1 MNFLNLLEMSNM
13 DLILHIGHYKTGTT
27 SIQFFLHKHREIL
40 LEKYKLLYP
49 LSGIPGNKE
58 IFGQVLLAP
67 HYSKSSGCDF
77 DEVVNLLINE
87 IVSLKPIKVCISSEE
102 LCAHNATVHLLERIN
117 YLFKKIIIL
126 FYIIRQDIFVEKS
139 YKERLKN
146 NKSKITKNFQESI
159 KDVIFLLEYDKII
172 NNIKNFSPSKIQII
186 PRIYDRA
193 LFPEGNV
200 ILDFL
205 SVLGIDETEAMKY
218 KIEMNSSL
226 SHISALALRK
236 INEQFNLRNEERLK
250 VIHYLL
256 KLDREEGSGPL
267 KTFFTLDERIEFLER
282 FRESNERLFRE
293 CFNSENKFVLT
304 QEEIEFYKEQD
315 RIPKE
320 EIERLVEE
328 RYQKVVENVIKKI
341 EAKPK
346 VYIPVKIEK
355 LAKEVEIV
363 EKVLV
368 DQLYIDLLK
377 DSKLVIG
384 GVVVLKAD
392 VNGEYR
398 LLVEDGE
405 GIKEVKWGI
414 PSPGYAKMYP
424 DNPYA
429 KNVRFKG
436 EGLVIPED
444 RPIRLYLEDGNK
456 NKILIYEIRIPF
468 KMEV

>member
-1 MNFLNLLEMSNM
+1 
-13 DLILHIGHYKTGTT
+13 
-27 SIQFFLHKHREIL
+27 
-40 LEKYKLLYP
+40 
-49 LSGIPGNKE
+49 
-58 IFGQVLLAP
+58 
-67 HYSKSSGCDF
+67 
-77 DEVVNLLINE
+77 
-87 IVSLKPIKVCISSEE
+87 
-102 LCAHNATVHLLERIN
+102 
-117 YLFKKIIIL
+117 
-126 FYIIRQDIFVEKS
+126 
-139 YKERLKN
+139 
-146 NKSKITKNFQESI
+146 
-159 KDVIFLLEYDKII
+159 
-172 NNIKNFSPSKIQII
+172 
-186 PRIYDRA
+186 
-193 LFPEGNV
+193 
-200 ILDFL
+200 
-205 SVLGIDETEAMKY
+205 MKY
-218 KIEMNSSL
+218 KIEMNPSL

-293 CFNSENKFVLT
+293 WFNSENKFVLT

-363 EKVLV
+363 ERVLV
-368 DQLYIDLLK
+368 DRLYLDLLK

-384 GVVVLKAD
+384 GVVVQKAD
-392 VNGEYR
+392 VKGEYR

-429 KNVRFKG
+429 KNARFKV
-436 EGLVIPED
+436 EGVVFTED
-444 RPIRLYLEDGNK
+444 ESIRLYIEGK
-456 NKILIYEIRIPF
+456 NKDRIIIYEIKITS
-468 KMEV
+468 KGGIK

>member
-1 MNFLNLLEMSNM
+1 MINM

-87 IVSLKPIKVCISSEE
+87 IASLEPIKVCISSEE

-172 NNIKNFSPSKIQII
+172 NNIKIFSPSKIQII

-205 SVLGIDETEAMKY
+205 SVLGIDEPEAMKY
-218 KIEMNSSL
+218 KIEMNPSL

-293 CFNSENKFVLT
+293 WFNSENKFILT

-368 DQLYIDLLK
+368 DQLYLDLLK

-392 VNGEYR
+392 VKGEYR

-429 KNVRFKG
+429 KNARFKV
-436 EGLVIPED
+436 EGVVFTED
-444 RPIRLYLEDGNK
+444 KSIRLYIEGK
-456 NKILIYEIRIPF
+456 NKDRIIIYEIKITS
-468 KMEV
+468 KGGIK

>member
-27 SIQFFLHKHREIL
+27 SIQFFLYKYREIL

-49 LSGIPGNKE
+49 LSGTPGNKE

-67 HYSKSSGCDF
+67 HYSESSGCDF

-87 IVSLKPIKVCISSEE
+87 IASLEPIKVCISSEE
-102 LCAHNATVHLLERIN
+102 LCAHNATVHLLEKIN

-146 NKSKITKNFQESI
+146 IESKITTNFRKSIQE
-159 KDVIFLLEYDKII
+159 VFNLLKYDEII
-172 NNIKNFSPSKIQII
+172 NNIKKVSHPDIQIV
-186 PRIYDRA
+186 PRIYDRT

-218 KIEMNSSL
+218 KIEMNPSL
-226 SHISALALRK
+226 SHISALALWK
-236 INEQFNLRNEERLK
+236 INKQFNLRNEESLK

-293 CFNSENKFVLT
+293 WFNSENKFILT

-328 RYQKVVENVIKKI
+328 RYQKVVENVIKKN

-346 VYIPVKIEK
+346 SIF
-355 LAKEVEIV
+355 L
-363 EKVLV
+363 
-368 DQLYIDLLK
+368 
-377 DSKLVIG
+377 
-384 GVVVLKAD
+384 
-392 VNGEYR
+392 
-398 LLVEDGE
+398 
-405 GIKEVKWGI
+405 
-414 PSPGYAKMYP
+414 
-424 DNPYA
+424 
-429 KNVRFKG
+429 
-436 EGLVIPED
+436 
-444 RPIRLYLEDGNK
+444 
-456 NKILIYEIRIPF
+456 
-468 KMEV
+468 